1 MLLTT
6 STYHRTAT
14 LQMSP
19 TLQTLMLHDT
29 GGAGLTRAHS
39 GSTLGHSKG
48 RGLGGSSG
56 PNGGQ
61 PGQPVGSG
69 EGGGTP
75 VEFDPSQMEGKYS
88 LDLERP
94 WDAWVRGSMIY
105 VEKMNI
111 YICVCACVRAP
122 LHMHACTH
130 TYAQTYAY
138 AYIRWG
144 EGWCRKAHSGGPASR
159 WMALRPPSTRS
170 GASPSTCQRSKSQL
184 VSKVSSELASK
195 W

>member
-1 MLLTT
+1 
-6 STYHRTAT
+6 
-14 LQMSP
+14 MSP

-105 VEKMNI
+105 VEEIHTCRNTYIYAYVYVYVYINI
-111 YICVCACVRAP
+111 YVCACVRVP

-130 TYAQTYAY
+130 TYAY

>member
-111 YICVCACVRAP
+111 YMCVRACVRLCICMHAHIHIHI
-122 LHMHACTH
+122 HMHMH
-130 TYAQTYAY
+130 
-138 AYIRWG
+138 I
-144 EGWCRKAHSGGPASR
+144 SGGAK
-159 WMALRPPSTRS
+159 A
-170 GASPSTCQRSKSQL
+170 GAGRHTAVDRRQGGWHSDHQAQEVERARA
-184 VSKVSSELASK
+184 LASEVSRN
-195 W
+195 